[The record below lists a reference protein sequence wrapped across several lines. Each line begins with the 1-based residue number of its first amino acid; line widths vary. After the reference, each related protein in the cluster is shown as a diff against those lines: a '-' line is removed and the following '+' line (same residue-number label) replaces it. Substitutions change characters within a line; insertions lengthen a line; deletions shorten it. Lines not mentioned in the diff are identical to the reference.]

1 MKRKRFEWIILGRPW
16 GEWVFLTALVLV
28 GLNAICTGVTEG
40 FLGWRQSS
48 VQAANIVMG
57 ASALGVTIATVT
69 GRTFGLSLLS
79 VFVLAFTFAAP
90 MAAWSYGDASY
101 AGAVLTLLGAVIVD
115 IVVLT
120 YGTRRLHAAITRRR
134 WPAVLAVHAA
144 AVEEFVAAISRLTDA
159 EWRSRRSPEAW
170 SPAEI
175 TEHLARTYSQ
185 FAGEAR
191 GKNSLRIRLN
201 PVMRTLARI
210 FVKPRL
216 LSGMAFP
223 KTKAPRE
230 LRPSSGP
237 ATPADGVALFRAT
250 GDACMRDLGM
260 LIQHR
265 PYRRLVHPF
274 LGPLPLYEIVPFAA
288 QHIRHHCRQL
298 PSRRAA
304 TNPGDCK

>member
-1 MKRKRFEWIILGRPW
+1 MKRRRFEWIFLGRPV
-16 GEWVFLTALVLV
+16 GEWVFLTVMALV
-28 GLNAICTGVTEG
+28 GLNALRNGVTG
-40 FLGWRQSS
+40 GYHGLRQWS
-48 VQAANIVMG
+48 VQAANIVFG
-57 ASALGVTIATVT
+57 VSALGVVIATVT
-69 GRTFGLSLLS
+69 GRAIGL
-79 VFVLAFTFAAP
+79 VFLWAFALALTFAAP

-101 AGAVLTLLGAVIVD
+101 SGTFLTLLGAVIVD
-115 IVVLT
+115 IIVLR

-134 WPAVLAVHAA
+134 WPAVVAVHAA
-144 AVEEFVAAISRLTDA
+144 AVEEFVAAISQLTQA
-159 EWRSRRSPEAW
+159 EWTSRRSPEAW

-191 GKNSLRIRLN
+191 GKNSLRIRLS
-201 PVMRTLARI
+201 PMKRLLARI
-210 FVKPRL
+210 FVKQRML
-216 LSGMAFP
+216 AGTAFP
-223 KTKAPRE
+223 KARAPRE

-250 GDACMRDLGM
+250 GDACMRDIGM
-260 LIQHR
+260 LAERR

-288 QHIRHHCRQL
+288 QHVRHHCRQL
-298 PSRRAA
+298 PSRTAA

>member
-1 MKRKRFEWIILGRPW
+1 MKRRRF
-16 GEWVFLTALVLV
+16 EWVFLGRPLGEWIFLTVLALV
-28 GLNAICTGVTEG
+28 GLNAVRGGVTDG
-40 FLGWRQSS
+40 YHGMRQWS
-48 VQAANIVMG
+48 VQAANIVIG
-57 ASALGVTIATVT
+57 VSALGVVIATVT
-69 GRTFGLSLLS
+69 GRAIGLAFLWA
-79 VFVLAFTFAAP
+79 FALAFTFAAP
-90 MAAWSYGDASY
+90 IAAWSYGDASD
-101 AGAVLTLLGAVIVD
+101 AGTFLTLLGTVILNIGV
-115 IVVLT
+115 IR
-120 YGTRRLHAAITRRR
+120 YGSRRLHASITQRS
-134 WPAVLAVHAA
+134 WPALVAIHAVAA
-144 AVEEFVAAISRLTDA
+144 DEYVAAISRLTDA

-288 QHIRHHCRQL
+288 QHVRHHRRQL
-298 PSRRAA
+298 PSRAA
-304 TNPGDCK
+304 TTNPGDSK

>member
-144 AVEEFVAAISRLTDA
+144 AAEEFVAAISQLTQA
-159 EWRSRRSPEAW
+159 EWTSRPSPEAW

-175 TEHLARTYSQ
+175 TDHLARTYSQ

-216 LSGMAFP
+216 LSGAAFP
-223 KTKAPRE
+223 KARAPRE

-250 GDACMRDLGM
+250 GDACMRDIGM
-260 LIQHR
+260 LVERR

-274 LGPLPLYEIVPFAA
+274 LGPLPLYEIVTLSA
-288 QHIRHHCRQL
+288 QHVRNHRRQL